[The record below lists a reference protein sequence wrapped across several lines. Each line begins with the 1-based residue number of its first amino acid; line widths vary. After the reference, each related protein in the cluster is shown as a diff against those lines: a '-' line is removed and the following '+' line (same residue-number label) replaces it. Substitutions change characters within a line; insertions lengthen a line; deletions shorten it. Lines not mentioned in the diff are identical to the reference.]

1 MAAQGGVNSATA
13 LYAGSAFFNTV
24 LSALLGK
31 LLLPVQYLFLG
42 AATAGA
48 ALGNDTLKALKNSIR
63 DMILWCMKTLLSLF
77 TAYLGI
83 TGVVTGATD
92 AALTK
97 AAKTTISTMIP
108 IVGGILSDASEAV
121 LVGAGVLRSSLGLY
135 GIFAIL
141 AVFLEPFG
149 KIGVQYLILK
159 GAQTVCALFGTKR
172 SVELIGDFAEVMR
185 MLLAITGGL
194 CLLLLVSSVCFLKGV
209 G

>member
-1 MAAQGGVNSATA
+1 MPRRRCWWGPGCCAAAWGCMG
-13 LYAGSAFFNTV
+13 
-24 LSALLGK
+24 
-31 LLLPVQYLFLG
+31 FL
-42 AATAGA
+42 
-48 ALGNDTLKALKNSIR
+48 
-63 DMILWCMKTLLSLF
+63 
-77 TAYLGI
+77 
-83 TGVVTGATD
+83 
-92 AALTK
+92 
-97 AAKTTISTMIP
+97 
-108 IVGGILSDASEAV
+108 
-121 LVGAGVLRSSLGLY
+121 
-135 GIFAIL
+135 AIL